1 MCKKDKSKVVPLTQ
15 LEKSIEK
22 LEKAEEIVISEE
34 LVRWMTEGTN
44 PNLIPR
50 SDGG

>member
-1 MCKKDKSKVVPLTQ
+1 MDDKQNKRNTPLTN
-15 LEKSIEK
+15 LEKNTEK
-22 LEKAEEIVISEE
+22 LEKAEEVIISDE

>member
-22 LEKAEEIVISEE
+22 LETGENSVISDE
-34 LVRWMTEGTN
+34 LMRWMTAPTN
-44 PNLIPR
+44 PNMIPR
-50 SDGG
+50 ADNG